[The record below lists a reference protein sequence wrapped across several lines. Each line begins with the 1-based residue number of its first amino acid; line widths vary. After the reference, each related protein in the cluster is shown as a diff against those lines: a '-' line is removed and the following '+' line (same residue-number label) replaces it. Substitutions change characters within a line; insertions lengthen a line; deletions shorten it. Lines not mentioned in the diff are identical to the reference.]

1 MELTNGNSA
10 LTPHERTTYHTQTRG
25 TAARGLNK
33 VLSVS
38 RVQCSINKFNSED
51 EECQRTG
58 RQYASMFN
66 FTHEP
71 SHTRLSVSKVFIRHG
86 SVTVLMNSTRGLI
99 HSGSIGA
106 VTGWFKCRQFLNHI

>member
-38 RVQCSINKFNSED
+38 RVKCSINRFKTGD

-58 RQYASMFN
+58 RQYASVFN

-71 SHTRLSVSKVFIRHG
+71 SHTRLKCQPSVHPSREG
-86 SVTVLMNSTRGLI
+86 DGLMNFNILG
-99 HSGSIGA
+99 
-106 VTGWFKCRQFLNHI
+106 

>member
-10 LTPHERTTYHTQTRG
+10 LTPHERTTCHTQTRG

-38 RVQCSINKFNSED
+38 RVKCSINKFNSED

-58 RQYASMFN
+58 RQYASVFN

-71 SHTRLSVSKVFIRHG
+71 SHTRLKCQPSVHPSREGDWV
-86 SVTVLMNSTRGLI
+86 MNFNILG
-99 HSGSIGA
+99 
-106 VTGWFKCRQFLNHI
+106 